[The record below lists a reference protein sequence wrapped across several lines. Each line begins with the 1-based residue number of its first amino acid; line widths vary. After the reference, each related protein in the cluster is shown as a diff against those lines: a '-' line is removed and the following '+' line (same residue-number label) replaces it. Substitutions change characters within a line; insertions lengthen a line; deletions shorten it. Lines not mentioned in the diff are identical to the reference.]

1 MVLLNEPK
9 KLIAITQDT
18 SKNNF
23 IHLRLYIFEHITLK
37 AKRIYAT
44 YLAIFV
50 NIFIN
55 DMQQQSN
62 PRCLQTYKQKTQEE
76 IPLLFFGYLIDCY
89 PHYELF
95 LSYFHF
101 YFFAFSIA
109 CFV

>member
-55 DMQQQSN
+55 DTLSL
-62 PRCLQTYKQKTQEE
+62 P
-76 IPLLFFGYLIDCY
+76 Y
-89 PHYELF
+89 PNATAVK
-95 LSYFHF
+95 SKM
-101 YFFAFSIA
+101 FADI
-109 CFV
+109 

>member
-9 KLIAITQDT
+9 KLKATTHDT

-23 IHLRLYIFEHITLK
+23 ILLRLYISEHITLK

-55 DMQQQSN
+55 DNRSLPCPN
-62 PRCLQTYKQKTQEE
+62 AAAVKSKV
-76 IPLLFFGYLIDCY
+76 
-89 PHYELF
+89 
-95 LSYFHF
+95 
-101 YFFAFSIA
+101 FADI
-109 CFV
+109 

>member
-44 YLAIFV
+44 YLAI
-50 NIFIN
+50 
-55 DMQQQSN
+55 
-62 PRCLQTYKQKTQEE
+62 L
-76 IPLLFFGYLIDCY
+76 
-89 PHYELF
+89 
-95 LSYFHF
+95 
-101 YFFAFSIA
+101 
-109 CFV
+109 